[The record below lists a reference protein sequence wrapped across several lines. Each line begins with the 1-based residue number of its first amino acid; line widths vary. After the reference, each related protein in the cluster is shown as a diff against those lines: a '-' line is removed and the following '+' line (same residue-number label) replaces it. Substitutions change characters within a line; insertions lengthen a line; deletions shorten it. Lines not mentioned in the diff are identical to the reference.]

1 MGTLF
6 WVIKN
11 TQPKEKRVLTVLIM
25 GAIFIMGINLY
36 IPFVYKD
43 FIALS
48 QKEIALNLIMLFAGL
63 YTLSLILNYIF
74 EYISSL
80 LSYRIEKSFKE
91 KVYVKI
97 YSEKENII
105 AEKGSSYYS
114 EVISSDAKKASE
126 SLNLQSIN
134 SIFSI
139 FVAITA
145 IIILGFN
152 DTGSAVISLLYF
164 VLYIYIFLRP
174 SMERNKGKIPG
185 FEEYSKLT
193 EDSRL
198 LVSYVNDTT
207 EGRDDVKATNT
218 KEYEE
223 KAFGKK
229 ADEIYK
235 GFKNIW
241 TQELKNF
248 HFPFRFLY
256 FIYYSLIFVWFYIS
270 YTVNNKITIDGIF
283 FILTYIGII
292 SSNIEP
298 FMNYLFK
305 NRNYFAPSVNK
316 LKEITECKEEKE
328 TVEETINE
336 EIKEIELRNA
346 EFSYGNDKVL
356 NKINLRIKK
365 GEKVALV
372 GRSGE
377 GKTTLIKIITG
388 KETPQNGLALING
401 KEIKEIKN
409 IYEKI
414 GVLSQNSHIFNRS
427 IKENITMGRDI
438 TQEKLS
444 RILKMSGVD
453 SFIKDENAG
462 QNGNS
467 LSGGQR
473 VRVALAR
480 IMVSDPEIIILDEP
494 LEGVDKLK
502 EEEIIEN
509 IKKYTENK
517 TVIIISH
524 RFSIL
529 NMAERIIGIEEGKI
543 ILDEEKTKA
552 LKDDT
557 LLKKFSDAEFRMTDT
572 GKK

>member
-1 MGTLF
+1 
-6 WVIKN
+6 
-11 TQPKEKRVLTVLIM
+11 
-25 GAIFIMGINLY
+25 
-36 IPFVYKD
+36 
-43 FIALS
+43 
-48 QKEIALNLIMLFAGL
+48 
-63 YTLSLILNYIF
+63 
-74 EYISSL
+74 
-80 LSYRIEKSFKE
+80 
-91 KVYVKI
+91 
-97 YSEKENII
+97 
-105 AEKGSSYYS
+105 
-114 EVISSDAKKASE
+114 
-126 SLNLQSIN
+126 
-134 SIFSI
+134 
-139 FVAITA
+139 
-145 IIILGFN
+145 
-152 DTGSAVISLLYF
+152 
-164 VLYIYIFLRP
+164 
-174 SMERNKGKIPG
+174 
-185 FEEYSKLT
+185 
-193 EDSRL
+193 
-198 LVSYVNDTT
+198 
-207 EGRDDVKATNT
+207 
-218 KEYEE
+218 
-223 KAFGKK
+223 
-229 ADEIYK
+229 
-235 GFKNIW
+235 
-241 TQELKNF
+241 
-248 HFPFRFLY
+248 
-256 FIYYSLIFVWFYIS
+256 
-270 YTVNNKITIDGIF
+270 
-283 FILTYIGII
+283 
-292 SSNIEP
+292 
-298 FMNYLFK
+298 MNYLFK

-365 GEKVALV
+365 GEKVAIV

-438 TQEKLS
+438 TQEKLN